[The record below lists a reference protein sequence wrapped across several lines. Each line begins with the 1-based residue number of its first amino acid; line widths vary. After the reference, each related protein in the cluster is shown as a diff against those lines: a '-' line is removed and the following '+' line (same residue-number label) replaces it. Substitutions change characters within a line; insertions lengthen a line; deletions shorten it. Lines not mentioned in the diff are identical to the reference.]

1 MDTLVE
7 LYLERAQNELEL
19 AKSVFSISQ
28 NPELKSRL
36 ALREGT
42 TFYSAVINHAY
53 YCIFYSAKAILLMK
67 GIKIDAPEEHRKTLE
82 SFETALVNTGFIDM
96 KLLEIYRKIV
106 MQANTLLSIFSLEKS
121 KRGKFTYHKIA
132 QANIGPA
139 EESLENAKMF
149 FKNICA
155 IVEKEKEKQR

>member
-1 MDTLVE
+1 MDTLVD
-7 LYLERAQNELEL
+7 LYIERAQNELEL

-28 NPELKSRL
+28 SSDMKSRL
-36 ALREGT
+36 GLREGA

-53 YCIFYSAKAILLMK
+53 YCIFYSTKAILLAK

-82 SFETALVNTGFIDM
+82 AFEKELVNTGYMDM

-106 MQANTLLSIFSLEKS
+106 IQANTLLGIFSLEKS

-155 IVEKEKEKQR
+155 IIEKEKGA